1 MSDRFQVTT
10 IHAESGRVETVGYDI
25 VPALPQG
32 QVVCNLFAEF
42 LAARPA
48 EFREKLPFLNKVDVD
63 LQWAAASGGAAFM
76 ALIAG
81 AEPLA
86 MGILLSGADSSADE
100 QMIDALRTSVLGP
113 MLGEDSLA
121 LADVPG
127 RPAAVL
133 LQLPG
138 SPEHTPLVQ
147 LLTTALASVY
157 FRAVE
162 KMAAAES

>member
-1 MSDRFQVTT
+1 MSDTFQVTT
-10 IHAESGRVETVGYDI
+10 IHAESGRVETAGYDI

-42 LAARPA
+42 LAQRPA

-63 LQWAAASGGAAFM
+63 LQWAAASGGAAFI

-81 AEPLA
+81 SEPLA
-86 MGILLSGADSSADE
+86 IGILLSGADAAADA
-100 QMIDALRTSVLGP
+100 QMIDALRASVLLP
-113 MLGEDSLA
+113 MLGEEGAA
-121 LADVPG
+121 LGQVPT
-127 RPAAVL
+127 RPAALL

-138 SPEHTPLVQ
+138 SPEHSPLVQ

-157 FRAVE
+157 FRAVQR
-162 KMAAAES
+162 MAAVES